1 LAGAAGYEVEPLL
14 RSGPSVIVNPV
25 SKQTNDLALRD
36 RLRAVGLRV
45 TSGRVA
51 VARGMIQARTPLSH
65 AEVCELVAQA
75 RMDRATVYRT
85 LVDLTDAGI
94 VRRTD
99 LGDHVWRFEW
109 VGDEQPAH
117 TAEAHPHFV
126 CSDCGAV
133 ACLPADAV
141 SVRAVRGAPRALRRQ
156 AVEVHVRGLC
166 DACV

>member
-1 LAGAAGYEVEPLL
+1 
-14 RSGPSVIVNPV
+14 V
-25 SKQTNDLALRD
+25 SKQTSDLALRE
-36 RLRAVGLRV
+36 RLRAAGLRV

-51 VARGMIQARTPLSH
+51 VIRRLIQAGTPLSH
-65 AEVCELVAQA
+65 AEVCELVAHA
-75 RMDRATVYRT
+75 RIDRATVYRT

-109 VGDEQPAH
+109 LGGEPRAH
-117 TAEAHPHFV
+117 AADSHPHFV

-141 SVRAVRGAPRALRRQ
+141 SLRAVRGAPRALRRQ